1 MWRVKE
7 QATDRQKFLWN
18 MAGSMC
24 NALSSMV
31 LLTFVTRAA
40 GSAKGGIF
48 SLAFSTAQLLSTI
61 GCFETRVI
69 QATDVRQK
77 YKFPVYLTF
86 RLLTC
91 LAMMAGAVGYVW
103 FEGFQGEKAF
113 VILLICFYKAVDS
126 VSDSFQGLFQQ
137 RLRIDLSGRALATRV
152 VFCTIVFGIVI
163 FLTRNLTLA
172 SLLMVAACIFWFWF
186 HDVRICPCFEKPG
199 LAWDLPAMKG
209 LFAECL
215 PLCIGSFM
223 INYVVNAPK
232 YAIDAYWGDE
242 IQNYYG
248 FLVMPAFV
256 INLFSLFVFRPLLTT
271 LAINWNERKF
281 KGFRSIVG
289 KCVLWVL
296 ILTAGAVA
304 GAYLLGIWF
313 LNLFSGL
320 HLDAYRMDLV
330 LIMVGGGMNALIML
344 FYNVL
349 AVMRRQYLVMGGY
362 TVGFLCSLVISPVL
376 VKRLEIRGAAAA
388 YVIPMAVIV
397 LVFLGITLFTYE
409 KEKRVVSEKSD
420 TRIRGTDRET
430 DKD

>member
-1 MWRVKE
+1 MWKIKD
-7 QATDRQKFLWN
+7 QATDREKFLWN

-31 LLTFVTRAA
+31 LLSFVTRAA
-40 GSAKGGIF
+40 GSVSGGIF

-61 GCFETRVI
+61 GCFETRVL
-69 QATDVRQK
+69 QATDVREK
-77 YKFPVYLTF
+77 YRFPVYLTF

-91 LAMMAGAVGYVW
+91 LAMMAGAAGYVLLA
-103 FEGFQGEKAF
+103 GFRGEKAF

-152 VFCTIVFGIVI
+152 TFCTLVFGVSI
-163 FLTRNLTLA
+163 FLTKDLTLS
-172 SLLMVAACIFWFWF
+172 SLLMTAACIFWFWF
-186 HDVRICPCFEKPG
+186 HDVQICPRFTRPG
-199 LAWDLPAMKG
+199 LIWDGPAMKA
-209 LFAECL
+209 LFLECL

-232 YAIDAYWGDE
+232 YAIDLYWGDE

-248 FLVMPAFV
+248 FLMMPAFV

-271 LAINWNERKF
+271 LAIDWDGRDF
-281 KGFRSIVG
+281 RGFLRIVTR
-289 KCVLWVL
+289 CVLWVFF
-296 ILTAGAVA
+296 LTAAAVA

-320 HLDAYRMDLV
+320 DLGAYRLDLV
-330 LIMVGGGMNALIML
+330 LIMLGGGMNALIML
-344 FYNVL
+344 LYNIL

-362 TVGFLCSLVISPVL
+362 AAGFFCSLLLAPLL
-376 VKRLEIRGAAAA
+376 VKRFEIRGAAAS

-397 LVFLGITLFTYE
+397 LVFAGITWFTYQKTKKAE
-409 KEKRVVSEKSD
+409 KK
-420 TRIRGTDRET
+420 
-430 DKD
+430 

>member
-1 MWRVKE
+1 MWKIKE
-7 QATDRQKFLWN
+7 QATDREKFLWN

-40 GSAKGGIF
+40 GSVQGGIF

-69 QATDVRQK
+69 QVTDVEQK

-91 LAMMAGAVGYVW
+91 LAMMAGAVGYA
-103 FEGFQGEKAF
+103 GFQGEKAF

-152 VFCTIVFGIVI
+152 VFCTIVFGAAI
-163 FLTRNLTLA
+163 FLTGNLTV
-172 SLLMVAACIFWFWF
+172 SSILMVGACIFWFWF
-186 HDVRICPCFEKPG
+186 HDVRICPYFEKPG
-199 LAWDLPAMKG
+199 LAWDLRAMRG
-209 LFAECL
+209 LFGECL

-232 YAIDAYWGDE
+232 YAIDTYWGDE
-242 IQNYYG
+242 VQNYYG
-248 FLVMPAFV
+248 FLMMPAFV

-271 LAINWNERKF
+271 LAIHWNARNF
-281 KGFRSIVG
+281 RGFRSIIV

-296 ILTAGAVA
+296 LLTAGAVV

-320 HLDAYRMDLV
+320 HLDPYRMDLV
-330 LIMVGGGMNALIML
+330 LIMLGGGMNALIML
-344 FYNVL
+344 FYNIL

-362 TVGFLCSLVISPVL
+362 TVGFICSLFLAPVL
-376 VKRLEIRGAAAA
+376 VRHFEIRGAAAS
-388 YVIPMAVIV
+388 YVIPMSVIV

-409 KEKRVVSEKSD
+409 KEKRISSAEK
-420 TRIRGTDRET
+420 EL
-430 DKD
+430 

>member
-1 MWRVKE
+1 
-7 QATDRQKFLWN
+7 
-18 MAGSMC
+18 
-24 NALSSMV
+24 
-31 LLTFVTRAA
+31 
-40 GSAKGGIF
+40 
-48 SLAFSTAQLLSTI
+48 
-61 GCFETRVI
+61 
-69 QATDVRQK
+69 
-77 YKFPVYLTF
+77 
-86 RLLTC
+86 
-91 LAMMAGAVGYVW
+91 
-103 FEGFQGEKAF
+103 
-113 VILLICFYKAVDS
+113 
-126 VSDSFQGLFQQ
+126 
-137 RLRIDLSGRALATRV
+137 
-152 VFCTIVFGIVI
+152 
-163 FLTRNLTLA
+163 
-172 SLLMVAACIFWFWF
+172 
-186 HDVRICPCFEKPG
+186 
-199 LAWDLPAMKG
+199 
-209 LFAECL
+209 
-215 PLCIGSFM
+215 
-223 INYVVNAPK
+223 
-232 YAIDAYWGDE
+232 
-242 IQNYYG
+242 
-248 FLVMPAFV
+248 MPAFV

-397 LVFLGITLFTYE
+397 LVFWGITLFTYE